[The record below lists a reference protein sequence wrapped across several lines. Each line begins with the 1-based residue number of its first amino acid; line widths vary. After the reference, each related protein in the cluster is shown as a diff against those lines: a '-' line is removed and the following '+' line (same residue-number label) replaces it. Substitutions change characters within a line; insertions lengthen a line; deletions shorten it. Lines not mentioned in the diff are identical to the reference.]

1 MYNPRREDVSA
12 FQCRNAAEQQRIAM
26 SLEHLLTFNKH
37 YSKCRDIISATER
50 GAKLVQVEGLAAAGK
65 GFLLAGIFSQTPR
78 GTLVITY
85 TYEQAERIAED
96 LPIYGI
102 PEDQVL
108 FYPPSDSLI
117 YEDGPPDYGVIGERL
132 ATLQALALA
141 EKPVVVVAPINAA
154 LRRTMPPNTLVRS
167 YASVKVGEEMDMD
180 KFAALLVSMGYEAT
194 DVVDRH
200 GEFSRRGGLIDVFPS
215 NDDAP
220 LRIELFGDEIESLR
234 HFDSATQR
242 STDKVQSALILPS
255 REILLDEENCK
266 RAVAKIRKEFEAQLK
281 SLDDGGDKESARRLS
296 DKLED
301 DLQQIESMVYFDEIE
316 YYLPYL
322 LPEEV
327 SIFDYLPTDAMIV
340 LDEPMQIRSHW
351 EHHEEQMV
359 ETLINRAGRG
369 LLLASQKRQHVPF
382 ESTIKHAL
390 ARRQALSF
398 TLLPRPVSWAH
409 ADAIVQ
415 IDSAPMEGFGGHME
429 AAIEQI
435 KTWRANDLRV
445 IVATG
450 QDRRMLEILGEFD
463 VPAARLEELEEG
475 DNAGPADPA
484 SAACNRSNELGED
497 APSPGGEG
505 QGEGDSLPDSP
516 LSTLHFPL
524 SPGVYVAH
532 APIRSGFKLNDAR
545 LMVIADSEIFGAQRL
560 HRARRASHE
569 GVPIASVLDLKEGD
583 YVVHINHGI
592 GFYRGIHKLTT
603 DRVERE
609 YLLLEYAHN
618 DKLYVPSDQIDRV
631 QRYIGGEGHAPTVHR
646 LGGSEWQRTTSRVK
660 KAVQEMARELVE
672 LYAWRQALD
681 GHAYGP
687 DTPWQEEMESAFPY
701 RETPD
706 QLAAIH
712 DVKGDLQQ
720 GKAMDRLICGDV
732 GYGKTEVA
740 IRAAFKVVNEGRQ
753 AAVLVPTTVL
763 AQQHFNTF
771 TERLA
776 AFPIKVDLLSR
787 FRSKKEQKETIEGVK
802 FGTVDIVIGTHR
814 LLSKD
819 VEFRDMGL
827 IIIDEEQRFG
837 VRHKEKLKQLKKTVD
852 ALTMTAT
859 PIPRT
864 LHMSLAGIRDISII
878 DDPPEGRM
886 PIQTMVREAE
896 SSIVRDAIVREIDR
910 GGQVFFVHNRV
921 ENIGHVAEQVQK
933 LVPYAR
939 IDIGHGQMPESDLE
953 QVMMDFYEHKFDIL
967 VCTTIIESGLDIGN
981 ANTIVIN
988 ESDKMGLAQLYQL
1001 RGRVGRSDR
1010 QAYAILLYKPDKVL
1024 SETAEKR
1031 LAAIKEFTGLGSGY
1045 RIALRD
1051 LEIRGAGNLLGAEQ
1065 SGQMTAV
1072 GFDLYCQLLSKA
1084 VSEFKGVDIDE
1095 IELPPVDLPVDA
1107 FIPQGYMPTEAHRIL
1122 FYKKMAAVKSVA
1134 DVQAV
1139 QDELEDRFGDPPKP
1153 VWNML
1158 AIIRLRLRCYELGIS
1173 KISTFK
1179 KQIQVRFGVGV
1190 RLTQTMCRDLMKVH
1204 RRHWFDTDKLS
1215 INPTNLSRVI
1225 SETED
1230 MVEVLAKA
1238 FRKMKEMYAGV

>member
-1 MYNPRREDVSA
+1 
-12 FQCRNAAEQQRIAM
+12 M
-26 SLEHLLTFNKH
+26 SLEQLLTFNKH

-65 GFLLAGIFSQTPR
+65 GFLLAGIFAGLARTM
-78 GTLVITY
+78 LVITY

-102 PEDQVL
+102 PQDQVL

-141 EKPVVVVAPINAA
+141 EKPVVVVTPINAA
-154 LRRTMPPNTLVRS
+154 LRRTMPPNMLVRS
-167 YASVKVGEEMDMD
+167 YASVKVGEDLDMD
-180 KFAALLVSMGYEAT
+180 KFAALLVGMGYEAT

-242 STDKVQSALILPS
+242 SIDKVQSALILPS
-255 REILLDEENCK
+255 REVLLDEENSK
-266 RAVAKIRKEFEAQLK
+266 RAIAKIRKEFEAQLK
-281 SLDDGGDKESARRLS
+281 SLDDGGDKESVRRLS

-301 DLQQIESMVYFDEIE
+301 DLQQIENMVYFDEIE

-322 LPEEV
+322 LPQEV
-327 SIFDYLPTDAMIV
+327 SIFDYLPGDAMVV
-340 LDEPMQIRSHW
+340 LDEPMQVRSHW

-382 ESTIKHAL
+382 ESTLKHAL
-390 ARRQALSF
+390 SGRQALSF
-398 TLLPRPVSWAH
+398 ALLPRPVSWAH

-415 IDSAPMEGFGGHME
+415 IDSAPMESFGGHIE

-435 KTWRANDLRV
+435 KTWKANDLRV

-463 VPAARLEELEEG
+463 VPAARLEET
-475 DNAGPADPA
+475 AADT
-484 SAACNRSNELGED
+484 S
-497 APSPGGEG
+497 APSPRPSPPGEG
-505 QGEGDSLPDSP
+505 VQPPTPNPHLLPS
-516 LSTLHFPL
+516 
-524 SPGVYVAH
+524 GVYVAH

-545 LMVIADSEIFGAQRL
+545 LMVLSDSEIFGAQRL

-569 GVPIASVLDLKEGD
+569 GVPIASVLDLREGD

-603 DRVERE
+603 GGVERE

-646 LGGSEWQRTTSRVK
+646 LGGSEWQRVTNRVK
-660 KAVQEMARELVE
+660 NAVQEMAKELVE
-672 LYAWRQALD
+672 LYAWRQALE

-712 DVKGDLQQ
+712 DVKRDLQQ

-753 AAVLVPTTVL
+753 AAVLAPTTVL
-763 AQQHFNTF
+763 AQQHWNTF

-776 AFPIKVDLLSR
+776 AFPIRVDLLSR
-787 FRSKKEQKETIEGVK
+787 FRSRKEQKETIEGTK

-819 VEFRDMGL
+819 VEFRDLGL

-864 LHMSLAGIRDISII
+864 LHMSLAGIRDMSII

-896 SSIVRDAIVREIDR
+896 SSIVRDAIVRELDR

-921 ENIGHVAEQVQK
+921 ENIGHVADQVQK

-939 IDIGHGQMPESDLE
+939 IDIGHGQMPEADLE
-953 QVMMDFYEHKFDIL
+953 RVMMDFYENKFDIL
-967 VCTTIIESGLDIGN
+967 VCTTIIESGLDIPN

-1010 QAYAILLYKPDKVL
+1010 QAYAILLYKPDKIL
-1024 SETAEKR
+1024 SEVAEKR
-1031 LAAIKEFTGLGSGY
+1031 LAAIKEFTDLGSGY

-1065 SGQMTAV
+1065 SGQMAAV
-1072 GFDLYCQLLSKA
+1072 GFDLYCQLLSRA

-1139 QDELEDRFGDPPKP
+1139 QDEIEDRFGDPPKP

-1158 AIIRLRLRCYELGIS
+1158 AILRLRLRCHELGIA

-1204 RRHWFDTDKLS
+1204 RRHWFDVDKLS